1 MKMKT
6 LVLIG
11 IAVCVI
17 LLTSP
22 VLTSAGYSKIYGNAN
37 EDDVLD
43 MRDVTYIKLVIF
55 GKKPATTLADANYDG
70 KISML
75 DLGQTKL
82 IILGKEKQLTL
93 VDEVGF
99 DRVVTIPRPVER
111 VVSLI
116 PEATRVIIAL
126 GDADKLVGIDS
137 SSLMYFNSE
146 EYTAFAKAYPEG
158 KELPD
163 VGGITEPN
171 LELIVS
177 LEPDVIF
184 GGWSYSSEAADSTQ
198 EKTGIPVVCVY
209 TRKTMENLTT
219 EIEIIGKVIEQEKE
233 AEELISYFKEKIDKV
248 TEVTSEIPESEKP
261 KVYLAFWS
269 ELTKTPV
276 VYEPLDIAGGINAAG
291 ECAPG
296 GSGWL
301 PLAMGTEVSIEQII
315 EWNPDIILIMHGS
328 KKSTPTIEDVLSD
341 PRLQT
346 INAVKNRKVY
356 YTLGMCSGWDHP
368 RVFTEM
374 LYMAKRSHPDKF
386 EDLDVEKEG
395 NEIFERFYG
404 VDGLWTE
411 FATNIGFI

>member
-1 MKMKT
+1 MKKKT

-11 IAVCVI
+11 IAVCAM

-22 VLTSAGYSKIYGNAN
+22 VLASAGYSMIYGNAN

-43 MRDVTYIKLVIF
+43 MRDVTYIKLAIF
-55 GKKPATTLADANYDG
+55 GKKPATDFADANYDG

-75 DLGQTKL
+75 DVGQTKL
-82 IILGKEKQLTL
+82 IILGKEKELTL

-137 SSLMYFNSE
+137 CALRYFNSD

-233 AEELISYFKEKIDKV
+233 AEELVSYFKEKIDKV
-248 TEVTSEIPESEKP
+248 TEATSDIANSEKP

-269 ELTKTPV
+269 DLTKTPV

-301 PLAMGTEVSIEQII
+301 PAAMGTEVSIEQII
-315 EWNPDIILIMHGS
+315 DWNPDIILIMHGS
-328 KKSTPTIEDVLSD
+328 SKSKPTIEDVMSD

-346 INAVKNRKVY
+346 IDAVKNRKVY
-356 YTLGMCSGWDHP
+356 YTLGMCCGWDHP

-374 LYMAKRSHPDKF
+374 MYMAKRCHPDKF
-386 EDLDVEKEG
+386 EDLDLEAEG